1 MTQKPRDMFAPCL
14 LFLHSSFA
22 ELCQQ
27 TGVWD
32 KVAAVS
38 QSALRFSC
46 AAVFCLVVCLVWFG
60 FWVFFFLLRV
70 FFSRHVMRE
79 EIGCFFF

>member
-38 QSALRFSC
+38 QSALRFSST
-46 AAVFCLVVCLVWFG
+46 AGFCLFVCLGLVFG
-60 FWVFFFLLRV
+60 FLGFFLLRV

-79 EIGCFFF
+79 EIACFFF

>member
-46 AAVFCLVVCLVWFG
+46 AAVFLFVCFGLVFG
-60 FWVFFFLLRV
+60 FFFLLRV